1 MGDEKPSGFG
11 GWGSFKVSCEAP
23 TPAEPCK
30 GPFDDPAPRQE
41 LEAFDPGRSLD
52 DLDIPRS
59 AMGERVD
66 ELFAAIHP
74 IGKDMP
80 KLGKAV
86 SQALQ

>member
-1 MGDEKPSGFG
+1 MGDEKPGRLG
-11 GWGSFKVSCEAP
+11 GWRSFEVSAEAAAS
-23 TPAEPCK
+23 AEPRK
-30 GPFDDPAPRQE
+30 SAFDDPPPRQE
-41 LEAFDPGRSLD
+41 LEAFDAEGPLD
-52 DLDIPRS
+52 NLDSPWS